1 MALSSDEVNFL
12 VFRYLQEAGF
22 PHAAFTFGVESE
34 VSRLAIS
41 GPDVPPGALVSFLQ
55 KGLQYLELESN
66 LNDAGTDVDGDF
78 RLLTPHDLLYKDVPE
93 LRKTVA
99 SRRAEAKAVA
109 ENATKQADGDANRD
123 PGAAGPAGGTGG
135 QGGGGDDAAGD
146 GAEPM
151 SVDESQLTELRGHSH
166 EVFICA
172 WNPAQALLASGSGD
186 ATARIWDLD
195 KATSGDASG
204 DSSIVLRHFAPGS
217 GRGGA
222 GGRGDATGGAAAG
235 GNGEKAKDVTTLEWN
250 PTGTLLATG
259 SYDGVAR
266 IWSTSGSLV
275 GTLAKHQGPIFS
287 LKWNKRGDALLSGS
301 VDRTAIVWD
310 AASCTVRQ
318 SFEFHT
324 AATLD
329 VDWRDDS
336 TFATCSSDKTI
347 HVCRLG
353 LNRPLRTFTGHKDEV
368 NAIKWDPSGR
378 LLASCSDD
386 KTAKVWDT
394 DGGELLHDLRDHKK
408 EIYTLKWAPTQPWLA
423 TASFDATVKLWDI
436 ETGRC
441 VRTLNQHRDAVYCVA
456 FSPDGKLVASGSSPE
471 GMLNIWNS
479 SDGTL
484 IKQYK
489 GGGGI
494 FDVSWD
500 QDGKRVAACFGE
512 PKNVVSVVDVDV
524 RI

>member
-1 MALSSDEVNFL
+1 MALSSDELNFL
-12 VFRYLQEAGF
+12 IFRYLQESGF
-22 PHAAFTFGVESE
+22 SHSAFTFGCESA
-34 VSRLAIS
+34 VSSLAIS

-66 LNDAGTDVDGDF
+66 LNEAGTDVDGDF

-93 LRKTVA
+93 LKRVVLA
-99 SRRAEAKAVA
+99 RRAEARANDAAAASEKRASEKAA
-109 ENATKQADGDANRD
+109 AMAAASG
-123 PGAAGPAGGTGG
+123 PAAGGDNDAGRN
-135 QGGGGDDAAGD
+135 GDDNDAAAGD
-146 GAEPM
+146 SGEPM
-151 SVDESQLTELRGHSH
+151 AVDASQLTELRGHQQ

-172 WNPAQALLASGSGD
+172 WNPNQSLLASGSGD

-195 KATSGDASG
+195 KVSPSEDGTEQGV
-204 DSSIVLRHFAPGS
+204 VLRHLAPSRAGNVQPSAASNS
-217 GRGGA
+217 G
-222 GGRGDATGGAAAG
+222 
-235 GNGEKAKDVTTLEWN
+235 GEKAKDVTTLDWN

-266 IWSTSGSLV
+266 IWSASGSLV

-310 AASCTVRQ
+310 AASCTVKQ
-318 SFEFHT
+318 SFEFHS
-324 AATLD
+324 APTLD
-329 VDWRDDS
+329 VDWRDD
-336 TFATCSSDKTI
+336 TMFATCSTDKTI

-394 DGGELLHDLRDHKK
+394 DAGELLHDMREHKK
-408 EIYTLKWAPTQPWLA
+408 EIYTLKWAPVAPLLA
-423 TASFDATVKLWDI
+423 TASFDATVKLWDV

-441 VRTLNQHRDAVYCVA
+441 VRTLNQHRDAVYSVA
-456 FSPDGKLVASGSSPE
+456 FSPDGKLIASGSSPE
-471 GMLNIWNS
+471 GMLNIWEAQS
-479 SDGTL
+479 GKL

-500 QDGKRVAACFGE
+500 REGRRVAACFGE
-512 PKNVVSVVDVDV
+512 PKNVVAVVDMDV
-524 RI
+524 RM